1 MSRNPDLE
9 AVLQAQ
15 YDLEGA
21 NPSEKAARLNAY
33 NELVNHYVEEYNSR
47 LRKTEP
53 KLTRRELVEALDE
66 RYREFRK
73 QRELEQLRARGRL
86 R

>member
-21 NPSEKAARLNAY
+21 NPSEKATRLNVY
-33 NELVNHYVEEYNSR
+33 NKLIAHCLEKYNSR
-47 LRKTEP
+47 QRKTEP
-53 KLTRRELVEALDE
+53 KLTRLELVEALDE

-73 QRELEQLRARGRL
+73 QRELEQLRVRGRL